1 MKRDK
6 RVKGYHKILAW
17 QRAHELVLQVYTLT
31 AGFPRQEMFG
41 LTRQLRDAAVS
52 VAANIVEGYARGRP
66 KQFLYHLNV
75 SWGSLAEVEYYLEL
89 AEERHYITAEQ
100 YEAAEALRRETAYLL
115 HRLMQSVAK
124 RTEEEISSQT
134 PYRQIKESP
143 EVPYE
148 VANAWLDLSV
158 PLYNPDLHRLTDP
171 TDLSPTSGPSA
182 PSAPSGSSGP
192 SGTSSLSKE

>member
-1 MKRDK
+1 MARDK
-6 RVKGYHKILAW
+6 RGKGYHKIMAW
-17 QRAHELVLQVYTLT
+17 QRAHALVLQVYTLI

-41 LTRQLRDAAVS
+41 LTGQLRDAAVS

-89 AEERHYITAEQ
+89 AEERRYVTAEQ
-100 YEAAEALRRETAYLL
+100 YESAEALRRETAYLL

-124 RTEEEISSQT
+124 RVEEEEASRT
-134 PYRQIKESP
+134 TYRQLKESA

-148 VANAWLDLSV
+148 VASALPDSSV
-158 PLYNPDLHRLTDP
+158 PPYDPDPHLLMAP
-171 TDLSPTSGPSA
+171 TDFSSPSGP
-182 PSAPSGSSGP
+182 SGP
-192 SGTSSLSKE
+192 SGTSSLSRSK